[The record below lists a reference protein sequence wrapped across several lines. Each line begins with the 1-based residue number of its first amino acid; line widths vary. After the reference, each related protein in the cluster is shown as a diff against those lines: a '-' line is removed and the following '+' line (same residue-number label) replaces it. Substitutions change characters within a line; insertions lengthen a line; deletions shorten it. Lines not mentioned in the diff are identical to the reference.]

1 MRLSKATW
9 LVLGIGIIIVI
20 VASLAFN
27 YAQQGQEQS
36 QLNQDLSLA
45 KLRLEKYLSEPPPSE
60 KEELE
65 SQLAQARSQLE
76 ATKASLSQPI
86 ESIEETDTLFDIA
99 EDCNVEIFEINSSF
113 LTSETLENVT
123 YSALPLNVIARGDV
137 PNLINFV
144 LKWTEQYPT
153 GAVDSVEIT
162 APKTIDEVE
171 EAEEEGAEEEGAEEE
186 QAEEV
191 EPVKPSAELSLSIYT
206 YEGD

>member
-1 MRLSKATW
+1 MKLSKATW
-9 LVLGIGIIIVI
+9 LVLGIGIIVVAI
-20 VASLAFN
+20 ASLAFN

-45 KLRLEKYLSEPPPSE
+45 KLRLEKYLSEPPSSE

-65 SQLAQARSQLE
+65 TQLAQASSQLE

-86 ESIEETDTLFDIA
+86 ESIEETDTLFNTA
-99 EDCNVEIFEINSSF
+99 QDCNVEIFEINSSF

-123 YSALPLNVIARGDV
+123 YSFLPLNVNVKGDV
-137 PNLINFV
+137 PNLIKFI
-144 LKWTEQYPT
+144 LKWTEQYST

-162 APKTIDEVE
+162 VPKTIDE
-171 EAEEEGAEEEGAEEE
+171 EEEPE
-186 QAEEV
+186 
-191 EPVKPSAELSLSIYT
+191 KPSAELSLSIYT